1 MRAAGLRESFM
12 PNNQREG
19 HRPLIL
25 IIDDDEAFR
34 DTAEALLERQGYAVM
49 TVDGGAAALQTIEE
63 ELPAIILLDVFMPG
77 MDGFEFLKTL
87 RSAAIHVPVLV
98 TSGAVAGGEP
108 DPMLSRAM
116 ALGADGILRKPFRM
130 EELQRLI
137 AQVAPA
143 IVAAA
148 KDNR

>member
-1 MRAAGLRESFM
+1 M

-34 DTAEALLERQGYAVM
+34 ETAEALLEQQGYAVM
-49 TVDGGAAALQTIEE
+49 TADGGAAALQAIEQ
-63 ELPAIILLDVFMPG
+63 ELPAVILLDVFMPG
-77 MDGFEFLKTL
+77 MDGFEFLKNL

-98 TSGAVAGGEP
+98 TSGAIVGGAP

-116 ALGADGILRKPFRM
+116 ALGADGILRKPFRV

-137 AQVAPA
+137 ARVAPG
-143 IVAAA
+143 IAAA
-148 KDNR
+148 AATQRE